1 MFVCR
6 LFDDSVQ
13 EKEVEQKL
21 KDRGIKLWP
30 VDENKGI
37 QFLCGKVP
45 CVFEFSA
52 FRYNGARIANNSMR
66 ALSGSNKNR
75 NSAGLPPPPPLDND
89 ASRELHYPQA
99 FNATHEHRHNS
110 QSLRQRFI
118 APTNGVASE
127 THNTAAVHSEFVD
140 LPHQPGELSC
150 TSSVTSS
157 ETQSGSSAMS
167 NDEVDQ
173 HTLREEF
180 SVQNPSAMI
189 FEHSNVI
196 RTSLSAADRV
206 CAVMVAPQSVQA
218 MEGSQDTMDGACASD
233 TDHYSLATNSTPL
246 PQGTSLIT
254 EQRHAHVRLD
264 KNARTTSQ
272 TTSMPLRHR
281 TANCDSH
288 WQGADEPKP
297 ESWVPLKADYTD
309 QQKGLL
315 RKFPIA
321 QPPKERVRVIETPI
335 NNDHPYT
342 LPDQPKLD
350 LANPSNDIH
359 SRASHISR
367 VATTGVNLTRSAELE
382 EVFTSE
388 RVSHCLETNATNGT
402 ANARGAG
409 PRDHRIPSQ
418 MSLNHDEM
426 FGQVLSS
433 ETDIEESGTLLAD
446 NGAVES
452 LSVGHIEES
461 GTLLADNGAVESLS
475 AGVRPMNEE
484 HDLSDSE
491 V

>member
-21 KDRGIKLWP
+21 KDRGIELWP

-89 ASRELHYPQA
+89 ASRELHNPQA
-99 FNATHEHRHNS
+99 FNVTHEHRHNS
-110 QSLRQRFI
+110 QSLHQRPN
-118 APTNGVASE
+118 APTNGVVASD
-127 THNTAAVHSEFVD
+127 TAAVHFSEFVD
-140 LPHQPGELSC
+140 LPHQPGELSS

-167 NDEVDQ
+167 NDEVD
-173 HTLREEF
+173 
-180 SVQNPSAMI
+180 
-189 FEHSNVI
+189 
-196 RTSLSAADRV
+196 
-206 CAVMVAPQSVQA
+206 
-218 MEGSQDTMDGACASD
+218 
-233 TDHYSLATNSTPL
+233 HYTLATNSTLL

-254 EQRHAHVRLD
+254 EQRNAHVRLD

-272 TTSMPLRHR
+272 TTSMPLQYR
-281 TANCDSH
+281 TENCDSH

-367 VATTGVNLTRSAELE
+367 VATTGVNPTRSAELE

-388 RVSHCLETNATNGT
+388 RVSHRLETNATNGT

-409 PRDHRIPSQ
+409 PREHRIPSQ

-426 FGQVLSS
+426 FDQVLSS
-433 ETDIEESGTLLAD
+433 EKSQDTMEA
-446 NGAVES
+446 
-452 LSVGHIEES
+452 HIEES

-475 AGVRPMNEE
+475 AGVQPMNAE